1 MIEGN
6 VLSESDEGE
15 IKSDF
20 EDDFQEELGDF
31 PHVLRFIQRMRERIK
46 KQNKKITKLRNRL
59 NEHRNQKLLENKTFI
74 DYGTQTN
81 PLEYEKELHNSQKWN
96 VNDDETS
103 VSIVDQVKE
112 AAESALLQTGFV
124 YEETSG
130 LYYDYNS
137 GYYYDAKQGLYYDG
151 NTGIYYYYNE
161 ASGTYQFHSQ
171 AQVSVNEAAS
181 QVQSKKEQKTRKA
194 NKVSDDIHELINGL
208 SNISIEKYRRQDE
221 GKKRK
226 LAKTEEQSEDNELEE
241 GECSSNDNDSNSND
255 ITPEL
260 CTSSD
265 SDHEEDQDIAKIYPP
280 CMRII
285 VKETNL
291 SKLKIGSLF
300 VVAYTGGS
308 IGREGDHSVVIP
320 DINVSKHHARLLYDE
335 EKKIYQIIDSG
346 SRNGT
351 FLNGKR
357 LSVAK
362 QESELHE
369 VTHGSILQ
377 VGSTK
382 LLCHIHNG
390 NETCGHCEPGLVQ
403 QSSNTEENKTS
414 KKNLHKQELRRLK
427 HKFGVEK
434 DNVATASQVAWG
446 YKDRAQNRRQCIGSL
461 DHHAKTQQSSMDTS
475 IAKDNRGFKLL
486 SKMGWTE
493 GQSLGKEGD
502 GRTEPVLMTNNPS
515 KTGLGAS
522 REFPTIELD
531 STTEKKQALW
541 RKTQR
546 RYKEI
551 AEQP

>member
-1 MIEGN
+1 MIENN
-6 VLSESDEGE
+6 VSSESDEGE
-15 IKSDF
+15 IKSEF
-20 EDDFQEELGDF
+20 EEDFQEELYNF
-31 PHVLRFIQRMRERIK
+31 PHVLKFIQRMRDHIR
-46 KQNKKITKLRNRL
+46 KQNKKIVKLRNKL
-59 NEHRNQKLLENKTFI
+59 NEHKNQKLLQKKTLI

-81 PLEYEKELHNSQKWN
+81 LLEYEKESHLSQDWSIS
-96 VNDDETS
+96 NDKTS
-103 VSIVDQVKE
+103 TGIKEQVKE

-151 NTGIYYYYNE
+151 NTGTYYYYDE
-161 ASGTYQFHSQ
+161 TSGSYQFHSQ
-171 AQVSVNEAAS
+171 AQVTVNEAAAY
-181 QVQSKKEQKTRKA
+181 VHSKKEQKTRKA
-194 NKVSDDIHELINGL
+194 IK
-208 SNISIEKYRRQDE
+208 DE

-226 LAKTEEQSEDNELEE
+226 LAKREEQLEDELEE
-241 GECSSNDNDSNSND
+241 GECSSNDNDSTSND

-265 SDHEEDQDIAKIYPP
+265 SDHEEDQDLAKTYPP

-291 SKLKIGSLF
+291 SKVKIGSLF
-300 VVAYTGGS
+300 LVAYTGGS

-320 DINVSKHHARLLYDE
+320 DINISKHHARFVYNED
-335 EKKIYQIIDSG
+335 KKIYEIIDLG

-351 FLNGKR
+351 FLNSKR

-362 QESELHE
+362 QESEPHE
-369 VTHGSILQ
+369 VTHGSIVQ
-377 VGSTK
+377 VGTTK

-403 QSSNTEENKTS
+403 QSNNAEENKAS
-414 KKNLHKQELRRLK
+414 KKEQHKQELKRLK
-427 HKFGVEK
+427 YKFGVEK
-434 DNVATASQVAWG
+434 DNVATASQLALG
-446 YKDRAQNRRQCIGSL
+446 YQDRAQSRRQCVGSL
-461 DHHAKTQQSSMDTS
+461 NHHAKTQQSSMDIS

-486 SKMGWTE
+486 SKMGWSE

-502 GRTEPVLMTNNPS
+502 GPIEPVSLTNNPS
-515 KTGLGAS
+515 KTGLGATS
-522 REFPTIELD
+522 EFPTIELD

-541 RKTQR
+541 RKTQQ

-551 AEQP
+551 TDHAK

>member
-1 MIEGN
+1 MIDYNEP
-6 VLSESDEGE
+6 SESDEGE

-20 EDDFQEELGDF
+20 EEDFQEELCNV
-31 PHVLRFIQRMRERIK
+31 PHVLRFIQRMREHIK
-46 KQNKKITKLRNRL
+46 KQNKKIAKLRSKL
-59 NEHRNQKLLENKTFI
+59 NEHRNQKLLKNKTLI

-81 PLEYEKELHNSQKWN
+81 PLEYEKETHLLHNWN
-96 VNDDETS
+96 TNNDKTS
-103 VSIVDQVKE
+103 ASIVDQVKE

-151 NTGIYYYYNE
+151 NSGTYYYYDE
-161 ASGTYQFHSQ
+161 TSGTYQFHSQ
-171 AQVSVNEAAS
+171 AQVAVTEAS
-181 QVQSKKEQKTRKA
+181 TDFQSKKEQKTRKA
-194 NKVSDDIHELINGL
+194 NK
-208 SNISIEKYRRQDE
+208 DE

-226 LAKTEEQSEDNELEE
+226 LAKREEHLEDNELEE

-265 SDHEEDQDIAKIYPP
+265 SDHEEDQDLAKVYPP

-291 SKLKIGSLF
+291 PKLKVGSLF
-300 VVAYTGGS
+300 LVAYTGGS

-320 DINVSKHHARLLYDE
+320 DINVSKHHARFSYDE
-335 EKKIYQIIDSG
+335 DKKVYQIIDLG

-362 QESELHE
+362 QESDLHE
-369 VTHGSILQ
+369 VLHGSIIQ

-403 QSSNTEENKTS
+403 HNSIMEENKTS
-414 KKNLHKQELRRLK
+414 KKDLYKQELRRLK

-434 DNVATASQVAWG
+434 DNIATASQLASG
-446 YKDRAQNRRQCIGSL
+446 YQDRAQNRRHFVGSSN
-461 DHHAKTQQSSMDTS
+461 HHAKTHQSSTDVS

-486 SKMGWTE
+486 LKMGWNE
-493 GQSLGKEGD
+493 GQSLGKEGN
-502 GRTEPVLMTNNPS
+502 GRTEPISVTNNPS
-515 KTGLGAS
+515 KTGLGAPS
-522 REFPTIELD
+522 EFPTIEVY

-541 RKTQR
+541 RKTQQ

-551 AEQP
+551 TDQTQ

>member
-1 MIEGN
+1 MIEN
-6 VLSESDEGE
+6 NISSESDEGE

-20 EDDFQEELGDF
+20 EADFQEELHNF
-31 PHVLRFIQRMRERIK
+31 PHILRFIQRMCDHIK
-46 KQNKKITKLRNRL
+46 KQNKKIAKLRNKL
-59 NEHRNQKLLENKTFI
+59 NEHKSKKLMEKKTLI

-81 PLEYEKELHNSQKWN
+81 PLEYEKESCQDWN
-96 VNDDETS
+96 INNDKTS
-103 VSIVDQVKE
+103 TSIIQQVKE
-112 AAESALLQTGFV
+112 VAESALLQTGFV

-151 NTGIYYYYNE
+151 NTGTYYYYDE
-161 ASGTYQFHSQ
+161 ISGTYQFHSQ
-171 AQVSVNEAAS
+171 AQVTVNEAAAH
-181 QVQSKKEQKTRKA
+181 VKSKKEQKTRKTT
-194 NKVSDDIHELINGL
+194 KVSDDIHELINGL
-208 SNISIEKYRRQDE
+208 SNISIEKYRRQALD
-221 GKKRK
+221 
-226 LAKTEEQSEDNELEE
+226 L
-241 GECSSNDNDSNSND
+241 
-255 ITPEL
+255 
-260 CTSSD
+260 
-265 SDHEEDQDIAKIYPP
+265 AKIYPP

-300 VVAYTGGS
+300 FVAYTGGS

-320 DINVSKHHARLLYDE
+320 DINISKHHARILYNED
-335 EKKIYQIIDSG
+335 KKIYEVIDLG

-362 QESELHE
+362 QESEPHE
-369 VTHGSILQ
+369 VSHGSIIQ
-377 VGSTK
+377 VSTTK

-403 QSSNTEENKTS
+403 QSINAEENKAS
-414 KKNLHKQELRRLK
+414 KKDQHKQELRRLK

-434 DNVATASQVAWG
+434 DNVASASQLALG
-446 YKDRAQNRRQCIGSL
+446 YQDRAQNRRQCIGSL
-461 DHHAKTQQSSMDTS
+461 NHHAKTQQSSMDTS

-486 SKMGWTE
+486 SKMGWSE
-493 GQSLGKEGD
+493 GQSLGKERD
-502 GRTEPVLMTNNPS
+502 GPTEPVPLTNNPS
-515 KTGLGAS
+515 KTGLGATS
-522 REFPTIELD
+522 EFPTIELD

-541 RKTQR
+541 RKTQQ

-551 AEQP
+551 TDHAK

>member
-1 MIEGN
+1 MIEN
-6 VLSESDEGE
+6 NISSESDEGE

-20 EDDFQEELGDF
+20 EADFQEELHNF
-31 PHVLRFIQRMRERIK
+31 PHILRFIQRMRDHIK
-46 KQNKKITKLRNRL
+46 KQNKKIAKLRNKL
-59 NEHRNQKLLENKTFI
+59 SEHKSKKLMEKKTLI

-81 PLEYEKELHNSQKWN
+81 PLEYEKESCQDWN
-96 VNDDETS
+96 VNNDKTS
-103 VSIVDQVKE
+103 TSIIQQVKE
-112 AAESALLQTGFV
+112 VAESALLQTGFV

-151 NTGIYYYYNE
+151 NTGTYYYYDE
-161 ASGTYQFHSQ
+161 TSGTYQFHSQ
-171 AQVSVNEAAS
+171 AQVTVNEAAAH
-181 QVQSKKEQKTRKA
+181 VKSKKEQKIRKTT
-194 NKVSDDIHELINGL
+194 KVSDDIHELINGL
-208 SNISIEKYRRQDE
+208 SNISIEKYRRQALD
-221 GKKRK
+221 
-226 LAKTEEQSEDNELEE
+226 L
-241 GECSSNDNDSNSND
+241 
-255 ITPEL
+255 
-260 CTSSD
+260 
-265 SDHEEDQDIAKIYPP
+265 AKIYPP

-300 VVAYTGGS
+300 FVAYTGGS

-320 DINVSKHHARLLYDE
+320 DINISKHHARILYNED
-335 EKKIYQIIDSG
+335 KKIYEVIDLG

-362 QESELHE
+362 QESEPHE
-369 VTHGSILQ
+369 VSHGSIIQ
-377 VGSTK
+377 VSTTK

-403 QSSNTEENKTS
+403 QSINAEENKAS
-414 KKNLHKQELRRLK
+414 KKDQHKQELRRLK

-434 DNVATASQVAWG
+434 DNVASASQLALG
-446 YKDRAQNRRQCIGSL
+446 YQDRAQNRRQCIGSL
-461 DHHAKTQQSSMDTS
+461 NHHAKTQQSSMDIS

-486 SKMGWTE
+486 SKMGWSE
-493 GQSLGKEGD
+493 GQSLGKERD
-502 GRTEPVLMTNNPS
+502 GPTEPVPLTNNPS
-515 KTGLGAS
+515 KTGLGATS
-522 REFPTIELD
+522 EFPTIELD

-541 RKTQR
+541 RKTQQ

-551 AEQP
+551 TDHAK

>member
-1 MIEGN
+1 MIESSA
-6 VLSESDEGE
+6 LSESDEGE

-20 EDDFQEELGDF
+20 EDDFQEELSEF
-31 PHVLRFIQRMRERIK
+31 PHVLKLIKRMRDHIK
-46 KQNKKITKLRNRL
+46 KQNKKIIKLRNKL
-59 NEHRNQKLLENKTFI
+59 NEQKNQKLLEKKILI

-81 PLEYEKELHNSQKWN
+81 PLEYEKENCN
-96 VNDDETS
+96 INDDKTS
-103 VSIVDQVKE
+103 VNIADQIKE

-151 NTGIYYYYNE
+151 NTGTYYYYDE
-161 ASGTYQFHSQ
+161 ASRTYQFHSQ
-171 AQVSVNEAAS
+171 AQVSVNDPAV
-181 QVQSKKEQKTRKA
+181 QVQNKKEQKIRKA

-208 SNISIEKYRRQDE
+208 SNIAIEKYRRQALD
-221 GKKRK
+221 
-226 LAKTEEQSEDNELEE
+226 L
-241 GECSSNDNDSNSND
+241 
-255 ITPEL
+255 
-260 CTSSD
+260 
-265 SDHEEDQDIAKIYPP
+265 AKIYPP

-285 VKETNL
+285 VRETNL

-300 VVAYTGGS
+300 LVAYTGGS

-320 DINVSKHHARLLYDE
+320 DINVSKHHARLLYNE
-335 EKKIYQIIDSG
+335 EKKMYQIIDLG

-362 QESELHE
+362 QESEFHE
-369 VTHGSILQ
+369 VSHGSIIQ
-377 VGSTK
+377 VGNTK

-390 NETCGHCEPGLVQ
+390 NETCGHCEPGLIQ
-403 QSSNTEENKTS
+403 QCNSMEENKTT
-414 KKNLHKQELRRLK
+414 KKTLYKQELRRLK
-427 HKFGVEK
+427 YKFGVEK
-434 DNVATASQVAWG
+434 DNVATASQLASG
-446 YKDRAQNRRQCIGSL
+446 YQDRAQSRRQCIGSL

-475 IAKDNRGFKLL
+475 ITKDNRGFKLL

-515 KTGLGAS
+515 KTGLGATS
-522 REFPTIELD
+522 EFPTIELD
-531 STTEKKQALW
+531 STTEKKQAMW
-541 RKTQR
+541 RKTQQ

-551 AEQP
+551 TD

>member
-1 MIEGN
+1 MIESTA
-6 VLSESDEGE
+6 LSESDEGE

-20 EDDFQEELGDF
+20 EDNFQDELCNF
-31 PHVLRFIQRMRERIK
+31 PHVLKFIKRMRDHIK
-46 KQNKKITKLRNRL
+46 KQNKKINKLRNKL
-59 NEHRNQKLLENKTFI
+59 NEQRNQKLLEKKI
-74 DYGTQTN
+74 LVDYGTQTN
-81 PLEYEKELHNSQKWN
+81 PLECEKESNLLENCNSNTDK
-96 VNDDETS
+96 TP
-103 VSIVDQVKE
+103 VSIADEIKE

-151 NTGIYYYYNE
+151 NTGTYYYYNE
-161 ASGTYQFHSQ
+161 ANGTYQFHSQ
-171 AQVSVNEAAS
+171 AQVSTSDATS
-181 QVQSKKEQKTRKA
+181 QVQSKKEQKARKA

-208 SNISIEKYRRQDE
+208 SNISIEKYRRQALD
-221 GKKRK
+221 
-226 LAKTEEQSEDNELEE
+226 L
-241 GECSSNDNDSNSND
+241 
-255 ITPEL
+255 
-260 CTSSD
+260 
-265 SDHEEDQDIAKIYPP
+265 AKIYPP

-291 SKLKIGSLF
+291 PKLKVGSLF

-320 DINVSKHHARLLYDE
+320 DINVSKHHARLMYDE
-335 EKKIYQIIDSG
+335 SKKVYQIIDSG

-351 FLNGKR
+351 LLNGKR

-362 QESELHE
+362 QESDFHE
-369 VTHGSILQ
+369 VTHGSIIQ

-403 QSSNTEENKTS
+403 QCSSAEENKTS
-414 KKNLHKQELRRLK
+414 KKTLHKQELRRLK

-434 DNVATASQVAWG
+434 DNVATASQLASG
-446 YKDRAQNRRQCIGSL
+446 YQDRAQSRRQCIGSL
-461 DHHAKTQQSSMDTS
+461 DHRAKTQQSSMDTS

-486 SKMGWTE
+486 LKMGWTE

-502 GRTEPVLMTNNPS
+502 GRTEPVPITNNPS
-515 KTGLGAS
+515 KTGFGATS
-522 REFPTIELD
+522 EFPKIELD

-551 AEQP
+551 TEQTD

>member
-1 MIEGN
+1 MIEN
-6 VLSESDEGE
+6 NILTESDEGE

-20 EDDFQEELGDF
+20 EEDFQEELHDF
-31 PHVLRFIQRMRERIK
+31 PHVLRFIQKMRDHIK
-46 KQNKKITKLRNRL
+46 RQNKKIVKLQNKL
-59 NEHRNQKLLENKTFI
+59 NEHKNQKLLQTKTLI

-81 PLEYEKELHNSQKWN
+81 PLEYEKESSQDWN
-96 VNDDETS
+96 VSDGKTS
-103 VSIVDQVKE
+103 ASIIQQVKE
-112 AAESALLQTGFV
+112 VAESALLQTGFV

-151 NTGIYYYYNE
+151 NTGTYYYYDESN
-161 ASGTYQFHSQ
+161 GTYQFHSQ
-171 AQVSVNEAAS
+171 AQVTVNEAAAH
-181 QVQSKKEQKTRKA
+181 VQSKKEQKTRKA
-194 NKVSDDIHELINGL
+194 IK
-208 SNISIEKYRRQDE
+208 DE

-226 LAKTEEQSEDNELEE
+226 LMKREEQLEDDELEE

-265 SDHEEDQDIAKIYPP
+265 SDHEEDQDLAKTYPP

-285 VKETNL
+285 VKETSL
-291 SKLKIGSLF
+291 QKLKVGSLF
-300 VVAYTGGS
+300 LVAYTGGS
-308 IGREGDHSVVIP
+308 IGREGDHCVVIS
-320 DINVSKHHARLLYDE
+320 DINISKHHARFVYNED
-335 EKKIYQIIDSG
+335 KKMYEIIDLG

-362 QESELHE
+362 QESEPFE
-369 VTHGSILQ
+369 ISHGSIIQ
-377 VGSTK
+377 VGVTK

-403 QSSNTEENKTS
+403 QSNNAEESKAS
-414 KKNLHKQELRRLK
+414 KKEQHKQELRRLK
-427 HKFGVEK
+427 HKFGVDK
-434 DNVATASQVAWG
+434 DNIVTASQVASG
-446 YKDRAQNRRQCIGSL
+446 YQDRAQSRRQCIGSL
-461 DHHAKTQQSSMDTS
+461 NHHAKTQQSSMETS

-486 SKMGWTE
+486 SKMGWSE
-493 GQSLGKEGD
+493 GQSLGKEGT
-502 GRTEPVLMTNNPS
+502 GPTEPVSLTNNPS
-515 KTGLGAS
+515 KTGLGATS
-522 REFPTIELD
+522 EFPTIELD

-541 RKTQR
+541 RKTQQ

-551 AEQP
+551 TDQAK

>member
-1 MIEGN
+1 MIENN
-6 VLSESDEGE
+6 VSSESDEGE

-20 EDDFQEELGDF
+20 ELDFQDELCNY
-31 PHVLRFIQRMRERIK
+31 PHVLRFIQRMRDHIK
-46 KQNKKITKLRNRL
+46 KRNKKIAKLRNKL
-59 NEHRNQKLLENKTFI
+59 NEYESQKLLQKKNLV

-81 PLEYEKELHNSQKWN
+81 PLEYEKESYLSQDWN
-96 VNDDETS
+96 ISNDKTS
-103 VSIVDQVKE
+103 TDIIQQVKE

-151 NTGIYYYYNE
+151 NTGTYYYYDE
-161 ASGTYQFHSQ
+161 TSGTYQFHSQ
-171 AQVSVNEAAS
+171 ALVTGNEAAAR
-181 QVQSKKEQKTRKA
+181 VQGKKEQKTRKA
-194 NKVSDDIHELINGL
+194 IK
-208 SNISIEKYRRQDE
+208 DE

-226 LAKTEEQSEDNELEE
+226 LAKREGQSEDELEE
-241 GECSSNDNDSNSND
+241 GECSSNDSDSSSND

-265 SDHEEDQDIAKIYPP
+265 SDHEEDQDLAKTYPP

-285 VKETNL
+285 VKETTL
-291 SKLKIGSLF
+291 LKLKVGSLF
-300 VVAYTGGS
+300 LVAYTGGS

-320 DINVSKHHARLLYDE
+320 DINISKQHARFLYNED
-335 EKKIYQIIDSG
+335 KKIYEITDLG

-362 QESELHE
+362 QESDPHE
-369 VTHGSILQ
+369 VSHGSIVQ
-377 VGSTK
+377 VGTTK

-403 QSSNTEENKTS
+403 QNSNAEENKSS
-414 KKNLHKQELRRLK
+414 KKQQHKQELRRLK

-434 DNVATASQVAWG
+434 DNVATASQVASG
-446 YKDRAQNRRQCIGSL
+446 YQDRAQSRRKCVGSL
-461 DHHAKTQQSSMDTS
+461 NHHAKTQQSSMDIS

-486 SKMGWTE
+486 SKMGWSE
-493 GQSLGKEGD
+493 GQSLGKERD
-502 GRTEPVLMTNNPS
+502 GPIEPVSLTNNPS
-515 KTGLGAS
+515 KTGLGATS
-522 REFPTIELD
+522 EFPTIELD

-541 RKTQR
+541 RKTQQ

-551 AEQP
+551 SDHAK

>member
-1 MIEGN
+1 MKIVELQQNTESSDQFLQTDLGARNTILCAIRRIRNSNLRMIEST

-20 EDDFQEELGDF
+20 EDNFQDELHDF
-31 PHVLRFIQRMRERIK
+31 PHVLKFIKQMRDHIK
-46 KQNKKITKLRNRL
+46 KQNKKINKLRNKL
-59 NEHRNQKLLENKTFI
+59 NEQRNQKLLGKKELI

-81 PLEYEKELHNSQKWN
+81 PLDCEKESYFLQNHNS
-96 VNDDETS
+96 NDNKTS
-103 VSIVDQVKE
+103 GSIADQIKE

-151 NTGIYYYYNE
+151 NTGIYYYYDE
-161 ASGTYQFHSQ
+161 AKGTYQFHSQ
-171 AQVSVNEAAS
+171 AQVSASDAAS
-181 QVQSKKEQKTRKA
+181 QVPSKKEQKARKA

-208 SNISIEKYRRQDE
+208 SNISIEKYRRQALD
-221 GKKRK
+221 
-226 LAKTEEQSEDNELEE
+226 L
-241 GECSSNDNDSNSND
+241 
-255 ITPEL
+255 
-260 CTSSD
+260 
-265 SDHEEDQDIAKIYPP
+265 AKIYPP

-291 SKLKIGSLF
+291 PKLKVGSLF

-320 DINVSKHHARLLYDE
+320 DINVSKHHARLIYDE
-335 EKKIYQIIDSG
+335 NKKMYQIIDSG

-351 FLNGKR
+351 LLNGKR

-362 QESELHE
+362 QESDFHE
-369 VTHGSILQ
+369 VTHGSIIQ

-403 QSSNTEENKTS
+403 QCSSTEENKTS
-414 KKNLHKQELRRLK
+414 KKTLHKQELRRLK

-434 DNVATASQVAWG
+434 DNVTAASQLASG
-446 YKDRAQNRRQCIGSL
+446 YQDRAQSRRQCIGSL
-461 DHHAKTQQSSMDTS
+461 NHHAKTQQSSMDTS
-475 IAKDNRGFKLL
+475 ITKDNRGFKLL

-515 KTGLGAS
+515 KTGLGATS
-522 REFPTIELD
+522 EFPTIELD

-551 AEQP
+551 ADQPD

>member
-1 MIEGN
+1 MSYKANRMIEN
-6 VLSESDEGE
+6 NISSESDEGE

-20 EDDFQEELGDF
+20 EADFQEELHNF
-31 PHVLRFIQRMRERIK
+31 PHILRFIQRMRDHIK
-46 KQNKKITKLRNRL
+46 KQNKKIAKLRNKL
-59 NEHRNQKLLENKTFI
+59 SEHKNKKLMEKKTLI

-81 PLEYEKELHNSQKWN
+81 PLEYEKESCQDWN
-96 VNDDETS
+96 VNNDKTS
-103 VSIVDQVKE
+103 TSIIQQVKE
-112 AAESALLQTGFV
+112 VAESALLQTGFV

-151 NTGIYYYYNE
+151 NTGTYYYYDE
-161 ASGTYQFHSQ
+161 TSGTYQFHSQ
-171 AQVSVNEAAS
+171 AQVTVNEAAAH
-181 QVQSKKEQKTRKA
+181 VKSKKEQKTRKTT
-194 NKVSDDIHELINGL
+194 KVSDDIHELINGL
-208 SNISIEKYRRQDE
+208 SNISIEKYRRQALD
-221 GKKRK
+221 
-226 LAKTEEQSEDNELEE
+226 LAKT
-241 GECSSNDNDSNSND
+241 
-255 ITPEL
+255 
-260 CTSSD
+260 
-265 SDHEEDQDIAKIYPP
+265 YPP

-300 VVAYTGGS
+300 FVAYTGGS

-320 DINVSKHHARLLYDE
+320 DINISKHHARILYNEDR
-335 EKKIYQIIDSG
+335 KIYEVIDLG

-362 QESELHE
+362 QESEPHE
-369 VTHGSILQ
+369 VSHGSIIQ
-377 VGSTK
+377 VSTTK

-403 QSSNTEENKTS
+403 QSINAEENKAS
-414 KKNLHKQELRRLK
+414 KKDQHKQELRRLK

-434 DNVATASQVAWG
+434 DNVASASQLALG
-446 YKDRAQNRRQCIGSL
+446 YQDRAQNRRQCIGSL
-461 DHHAKTQQSSMDTS
+461 NHHAKTQQSSMDTS

-486 SKMGWTE
+486 SKMGWSE
-493 GQSLGKEGD
+493 GQSLGKERD
-502 GRTEPVLMTNNPS
+502 GPTEPVPLTNNPS
-515 KTGLGAS
+515 KTGLGATS
-522 REFPTIELD
+522 EFPTIELD

-541 RKTQR
+541 RKTQQ

-551 AEQP
+551 TDHAK

>member
-194 NKVSDDIHELINGL
+194 NK
-208 SNISIEKYRRQDE
+208 DE

>member
-1 MIEGN
+1 MKIVELQQNTESSDQFLQTDLGARNTILCAIRRIRNSNLRMIEST

-20 EDDFQEELGDF
+20 EDNFQDELHDF
-31 PHVLRFIQRMRERIK
+31 PHVLKFIKQMRDHIK
-46 KQNKKITKLRNRL
+46 KQNKKINKLRNKL
-59 NEHRNQKLLENKTFI
+59 NEQRNQKLLGKKELI

-81 PLEYEKELHNSQKWN
+81 PLDCEKESYFLQNHNS
-96 VNDDETS
+96 NDNKTS
-103 VSIVDQVKE
+103 GSIADQIKE

-151 NTGIYYYYNE
+151 NTGIYYYYDE
-161 ASGTYQFHSQ
+161 AKGTYQFHSQ
-171 AQVSVNEAAS
+171 AQVSASDAAS
-181 QVQSKKEQKTRKA
+181 QVPSKKEQKARKA
-194 NKVSDDIHELINGL
+194 NK
-208 SNISIEKYRRQDE
+208 DE

-226 LAKTEEQSEDNELEE
+226 LAKTEEPLEDKELEE

-265 SDHEEDQDIAKIYPP
+265 SDHEEDQDLAKIYPP

-291 SKLKIGSLF
+291 PKLKVGSLF

-320 DINVSKHHARLLYDE
+320 DINVSKHHARLIYDE
-335 EKKIYQIIDSG
+335 NKKMYQIIDSG

-351 FLNGKR
+351 LLNGKR

-362 QESELHE
+362 QESDFHE
-369 VTHGSILQ
+369 VTHGSIIQ

-403 QSSNTEENKTS
+403 QCSSTEENKTS
-414 KKNLHKQELRRLK
+414 KKTLHKQELRRLK

-434 DNVATASQVAWG
+434 DNVTAASQLASG
-446 YKDRAQNRRQCIGSL
+446 YQDRAQSRRQCIGSL
-461 DHHAKTQQSSMDTS
+461 NHHAKTQQSSMDTS
-475 IAKDNRGFKLL
+475 ITKDNRGFKLL

-502 GRTEPVLMTNNPS
+502 GRTEP
-515 KTGLGAS
+515 
-522 REFPTIELD
+522 I
-531 STTEKKQALW
+531 
-541 RKTQR
+541 
-546 RYKEI
+546 
-551 AEQP
+551 